1 MANTKSGPD
10 ATEELKEELQA
21 LRADLAKL
29 VETVKAMG
37 VEQADSAMHSAREA
51 IDHAADKV
59 RAKAA
64 EAQRRGEAAAEDLE
78 AMVNRHPL
86 TSILAAIGLGYL
98 VGRMRH

>member
-1 MANTKSGPD
+1 MANAKTGTD
-10 ATEELKEELQA
+10 AADELREELQA
-21 LRADLAKL
+21 LRADFAKL

-37 VEQADSAMHSAREA
+37 KEQADAALHSAREA
-51 IDHAADKV
+51 VDHAADKV
-59 RAKAA
+59 RSKAA
-64 EAQRRGEAAAEDLE
+64 EAQRRGEAAAADLE